1 MNATVFTLLLPM
13 CSAIAVAMC
22 ESFCGV
28 LKIQARLASIGS
40 MMRAEAAMVIIGVSF
55 SATTSTMAS
64 EFGVT
69 VEPTTT
75 STLSSLISLRVFLTA
90 VVVSEASSRTMYS
103 IFLPA
108 TSFGISVKV
117 FFSGIPSDA
126 AGPVADTVT
135 PTLTWA
141 WAAPAARQ
149 AAAIASRLA
158 RLKSIL
164 SPSVPE
170 TERHPSGV
178 HRRMPIFFADP
189 SGLRRHIAG
198 TCATARN
205 DVTPFPI
212 SRPRREPARPGEPAH
227 FPRNRRFCHSPTV
240 RSGMRI
246 ESITA
251 T

>member
-1 MNATVFTLLLPM
+1 M
-13 CSAIAVAMC
+13 AVAMC

-28 LKIQARLASIGS
+28 LKTQARLASIGS

-55 SATTSTMAS
+55 SATTSTIAS
-64 EFGVT
+64 ELGVT
-69 VEPTTT
+69 VEPTIT

-90 VVVSEASSRTMYS
+90 VVVSEASSSTMYS

-108 TSFGISVKV
+108 ISLGISVKV
-117 FFSGIPSDA
+117 FFSGMPSDA

-135 PTLTWA
+135 PTLTCA
-141 WAAPAARQ
+141 WAAPAARL

-178 HRRMPIFFADP
+178 RRRMPIFLDDP
-189 SGLRRHIAG
+189 SGQRRHSAG
-198 TCATARN
+198 TCATTRN
-205 DVTPFPI
+205 DTRPLPI
-212 SRPRREPARPGEPAH
+212 SRPR
-227 FPRNRRFCHSPTV
+227 HSPGKAL
-240 RSGMRI
+240 R
-246 ESITA
+246 
-251 T
+251 